1 MEYRE
6 KKKRSESCRILD
18 KRWIYRSPRNGA
30 GYETISEGDVAIV
43 RLEWHGDA
51 YAGCFFQ
58 LQPRNEYLRR
68 PISLCGNGD
77 GYIDL
82 AIRAAG
88 SGTIELLSRGVGD
101 CMDCFGPLGHG
112 YELPL
117 VNESKDGEK
126 KRYLLVGGGIG
137 VAPLLPV
144 YEYLTKVVDAD
155 VDFIVG
161 FRDEPYLHEY
171 ANYICSDLG
180 VFENSLCTEEKNE
193 SEANLC
199 AENGPEAHG
208 KEAYREIFRLHGHV
222 GRALDDLLPNRTYD
236 DIYACGPKPMLDAVA
251 RSASEKGYDPQ
262 LLTEEHFGCGVG
274 ACLVCTCEVHADQ
287 RYARV
292 CADGPMFRASEL
304 VQKGE
309 EWRPNE
315 AVNARLRQSSY
326 QPSSCKLDDSHYERE
341 ETNDVDLSVDL
352 GGLKLK
358 SLLTTASGTF
368 GFGKEYNQFFDVSIL
383 GGVSVKGL
391 TLELKQGNPG
401 RRIAELPSGMMN
413 SVGLQNPGVRYFIEK
428 EMDFLRSR
436 NVAILANVNG
446 CDIDE
451 MVRISQIV
459 SDAEVDAVELNISC
473 PNVAAGGI
481 AFGSD
486 PVVVREVVSKVRQV
500 VEVPLIVKLTP
511 NVTDIAAI
519 AKICA
524 EEGADAVSL
533 INTVTGYALSVA
545 EKKPQLM
552 RGIGGMSGPAVKAV
566 ALKCVRQVSDSVSI
580 PILGMGGISSAKDVV
595 EFLMAGATTVAIGTA
610 IFRDPLLPVK
620 IDRDLRAWMKKQG
633 IYNVRDIK
641 RI

>member
-6 KKKRSESCRILD
+6 QKMSSTSCRIID
-18 KRWIYRSPRNGA
+18 KTWIYRNPNRSTH
-30 GYETISEGDVAIV
+30 EMESICDGDVAVV
-43 RLEWHGDA
+43 RLEWHGEA
-51 YAGCFFQ
+51 YPGCFYQ

-68 PISLCGNGD
+68 PISLYGNGE

-88 SGTIELLSRGVGD
+88 SGTKELLGRQIGD
-101 CMDCFGPLGHG
+101 QIDCFGPLGHG
-112 YELPL
+112 YELPFPS
-117 VNESKDGEK
+117 ETGEK

-144 YEYLTKVVDAD
+144 YHYLKDHLNAVVDF
-155 VDFIVG
+155 VVG
-161 FRDEPYLHEY
+161 FRDEPYFHHNATY
-171 ANYICSDLG
+171 VCSDSG
-180 VFENSLCTEEKNE
+180 IFQNSLSPQTELNQ
-193 SEANLC
+193 
-199 AENGPEAHG
+199 
-208 KEAYREIFRLHGHV
+208 EIRYIHGHV
-222 GRALDDLLPNRTYD
+222 GLALEELLSLNQYAD
-236 DIYACGPKPMLDAVA
+236 VFACGPKPMLEAVA
-251 RSASEKGYDPQ
+251 KSTVAQGYDPQ

-304 VQKGE
+304 VKKGE
-309 EWRPNE
+309 RWSPKEE
-315 AVNARLRQSSY
+315 VNTRLRRTTH
-326 QPSSCKLDDSHYERE
+326 QPSTCKLNCYHTDSKSKSDD
-341 ETNDVDLSVDL
+341 DVDLSVNL

-358 SLLTTASGTF
+358 SLLTAASGTF
-368 GFGKEYNQFFDVSIL
+368 GFGKEYNQFFDISIL

-391 TLELKQGNPG
+391 TLELKHGNPG

-413 SVGLQNPGVRYFIEK
+413 SVGLQNPGVRHFIEK
-428 EMDFLRSR
+428 EMEFLRSR

-446 CDIDE
+446 CDIKE
-451 MVRISQIV
+451 MVRISQLV
-459 SDAEVDAVELNISC
+459 SDAKVDAVELNISC

-486 PVVVREVVSKVRQV
+486 PAVVREVVSKVRQV

-519 AKICA
+519 ARICA

-533 INTVTGYALSVA
+533 INTVTGYALSVD
-545 EKKPQLM
+545 ERKPQLM

-580 PILGMGGISSAKDVV
+580 PILGMGGISSAKDVIA
-595 EFLMAGATTVAIGTA
+595 FLMAGATAVAIGTA

-620 IDRDLRAWMKKQG
+620 IDRDLRIWMKTQG
-633 IYNVRDIK
+633 YHNISEVK